1 MKRFIFPVL
10 ALAAAAALIFNLASP
25 ILAGDARL
33 YLAPSSG
40 TFYVGTSFSVAV
52 RVNSGSHQ
60 TNAYKAIVKF
70 PTNLLTAT
78 SASVGGSI
86 CSLQITGSPSY
97 SNSTGTANFECGHP
111 GYFSGTAGLIGTIT
125 FSVRGTGTANLSF
138 TTAQIKA
145 ADGSGTEVLGS
156 TGGAAYNLQP
166 APVSS
171 PVVSSTTH
179 SNQNTWYP
187 NRSVNLNWTAPS
199 GSNGFSYTFDG
210 RRTTIPDDVSEGTA
224 TSGSFT
230 AQSDGIYYFHIK
242 ARGAGG
248 WGSTAHFR
256 IQADTAPPDPFEIFS
271 DPPADNVTFAPLI
284 WAAATDRT
292 SGIDHYEISLD
303 GGDFAT
309 VTLPHQFISI
319 PEGNHSITIKA
330 VDRAGNYRD
339 SSLIIKVVDIED
351 PVITRPP
358 DGSFL
363 PLLESLIIEGTSPVG
378 TVELHL
384 NDTLIATV
392 ESDGT
397 FSYTH
402 HEFLRPGEYRITAVA
417 INENGIE
424 SSPVSSTFRV
434 DPRAVTIFGFTFPG
448 WLVYSTLLGMVALLI
463 FLLILYRRRQRRF
476 DEHVVEDVE
485 EIEEKV
491 EKTLDKAEEDLDR
504 AVEEV
509 LESGDPTK
517 IHEMEHELE
526 RRIKETEGQVRKE
539 LEEKLEKIKGHHQ
552 GVKKRTILPEIWDR
566 IILFWKKRRKKKK
579 AKKKR

>member
-1 MKRFIFPVL
+1 
-10 ALAAAAALIFNLASP
+10 
-25 ILAGDARL
+25 
-33 YLAPSSG
+33 
-40 TFYVGTSFSVAV
+40 T
-52 RVNSGSHQ
+52 
-60 TNAYKAIVKF
+60 
-70 PTNLLTAT
+70 
-78 SASVGGSI
+78 
-86 CSLQITGSPSY
+86 
-97 SNSTGTANFECGHP
+97 
-111 GYFSGTAGLIGTIT
+111 
-125 FSVRGTGTANLSF
+125 
-138 TTAQIKA
+138 
-145 ADGSGTEVLGS
+145 
-156 TGGAAYNLQP
+156 
-166 APVSS
+166 
-171 PVVSSTTH
+171 
-179 SNQNTWYP
+179 
-187 NRSVNLNWTAPS
+187 
-199 GSNGFSYTFDG
+199 
-210 RRTTIPDDVSEGTA
+210 
-224 TSGSFT
+224 
-230 AQSDGIYYFHIK
+230 
-242 ARGAGG
+242 
-248 WGSTAHFR
+248 
-256 IQADTAPPDPFEIFS
+256 
-271 DPPADNVTFAPLI
+271 
-284 WAAATDRT
+284 
-292 SGIDHYEISLD
+292 
-303 GGDFAT
+303 
-309 VTLPHQFISI
+309 
-319 PEGNHSITIKA
+319 HSITIKA

-339 SSLIIKVVDIED
+339 STLIIKVVDIED

-378 TVELHL
+378 TVELYL

-402 HEFLRPGEYRITAVA
+402 REFLRPGEYRITAVA

-463 FLLILYRRRQRRF
+463 FLLILYRRRQKRF

-485 EIEEKV
+485 QIEEKV

-552 GVKKRTILPEIWDR
+552 GRKKRTILPEIWDR
-566 IILFWKKRRKKKK
+566 IILFWKKKKT
-579 AKKKR
+579 KKKR